1 MSADAVEAAGAVTP
15 TSPSPVRRGR
25 RPMSE
30 QHRALQ
36 RLEIS
41 RAAIRLFRVHGVA
54 GTSGEHIAD
63 SVGLSART
71 FWRWF
76 RTKESC
82 VEPVL
87 SQSIDA
93 FVACLRRWPA
103 DRSLEQHLIA
113 DYRTEPGD
121 EDLVFDVLRMTSHE
135 PALRAIWLVVQE
147 RAEPVLAAIVA
158 ERLGRA
164 PDDVEI
170 RVQAAALNAA
180 LRIATEDIAAA
191 TADGDP
197 PPSAELGARLSA
209 TVRAATR
216 GVVGGDRVNP
226 AEPG

>member
-1 MSADAVEAAGAVTP
+1 MSAEVADSATEA
-15 TSPSPVRRGR
+15 PVRRGR

-63 SVGLSART
+63 AVGLSART

-113 DYRTEPGD
+113 DYRAEAEAEAEPGD
-121 EDLVFDVLRMTSHE
+121 GELVFEVLRMTDHE
-135 PALRAIWLVVQE
+135 PALRAIWLAVQE

-158 ERLGRA
+158 ERLGRT

-170 RVQAAALNAA
+170 RVQAAALNAE
-180 LRIATEDIAAA
+180 I
-191 TADGDP
+191 G
-197 PPSAELGARLSA
+197 
-209 TVRAATR
+209 RAH
-216 GVVGGDRVNP
+216 V
-226 AEPG
+226 

>member
-1 MSADAVEAAGAVTP
+1 MSAEAAESAASGAAP
-15 TSPSPVRRGR
+15 RRGR

-30 QHRALQ
+30 RRRTLQ

-41 RAAIRLFRVHGVA
+41 RAGIRLFREHGVA
-54 GTSGEHIAD
+54 ATSGDQIAEA
-63 SVGLSART
+63 VGLSART

-87 SQSIDA
+87 SLSIAA

-103 DRSLEQHLIA
+103 ERSLEQHLVA
-113 DYRTEPGD
+113 DYRADADAEPGD
-121 EDLVFDVLRMTSHE
+121 GELVFDVVRMSAGE

-158 ERLGRA
+158 ERLGRD
-164 PDDVEI
+164 PDDVEV

-191 TADGDP
+191 TADGDQ
-197 PPSAELGARLSA
+197 PSEERRARLSA

-216 GVVGGDRVNP
+216 GVVAGDPVGP
-226 AEPG
+226 AGPG